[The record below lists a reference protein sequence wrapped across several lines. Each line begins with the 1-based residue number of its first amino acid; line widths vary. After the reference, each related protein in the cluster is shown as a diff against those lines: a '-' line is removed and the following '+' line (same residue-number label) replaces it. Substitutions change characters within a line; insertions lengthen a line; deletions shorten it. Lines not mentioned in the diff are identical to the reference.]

1 MPIPLFR
8 PAMGAAEAS
17 AIARVLRS
25 KKLSRGKEVE
35 QFEQDFAAY
44 TKKRYAIA
52 VNSGTSALH
61 LLVRAMGW
69 KKGDEVITTP
79 FSFIASSN
87 ALLFEGV
94 TPVFVDIDPNTL
106 NIDVKKIEEK
116 ITTKTKGILLVHLF
130 GLPVQKRAIQTL
142 IKKYSLTVIEDACE
156 AVGRPSGTF
165 PVAQI
170 GAGTAYGF
178 HENKPLT
185 SAGEGG
191 MIVTDDPMLAKHCRA
206 LRDQGRASG
215 PRWLEE
221 VILGFNFRLTEMQ
234 AAFGAVQLKR
244 MDTLLAQRRRIADRY
259 AARLA
264 HIPGISLPTSKGP
277 YERSW
282 FIYYIICS
290 TPELRT
296 AIQEAL
302 FASEIMTS
310 TNYFPPIHHFP
321 MYRRWYRRRS
331 FPVTER
337 TSQTLLALPCFPE
350 LSLKEVDQVV
360 AVIKK
365 TINQYEF

>member
-8 PAMGAAEAS
+8 PAIGAAEAS

-61 LLVRAMGW
+61 LLVRAIGW

-79 FSFIASSN
+79 FSFIASAN

-94 TPVFVDIDPNTL
+94 TPVFVDIDPETL

-116 ITTKTKGILLVHLF
+116 ITPKTKGILLVHIL
-130 GLPVQKRAIQTL
+130 GLPVQKQAIQAL
-142 IKKYSLTVIEDACE
+142 IKKHHLTVIEDACE
-156 AVGRPSGTF
+156 AVGRPSSTF

-170 GAGTAYGF
+170 GAGSAYGF

-191 MIVTDDPMLAKHCRA
+191 MIVTDDPLLAKQCRA
-206 LRDQGRASG
+206 LRDQGRATG

-221 VILGFNFRLTEMQ
+221 VILGFNFRLTELQ

-244 MDTLLAQRRRIADRY
+244 MDTLLAQRRRIAERY
-259 AARLA
+259 TKQLA
-264 HIPGISLPTSKGP
+264 NVPGISLPANKGP

-282 FIYYIICS
+282 FIYYIICT
-290 TPELRT
+290 TPALRT

-302 FASEIMTS
+302 QASEITTS
-310 TNYFPPIHHFP
+310 TNYFPPIHRFP
-321 MYRRWYRRRS
+321 MYRRWNKKKT
-331 FPVTER
+331 FPITEQ

-350 LSLKEVDQVV
+350 LSLKEVDQV
-360 AVIKK
+360 ASVIKK
-365 TINQYEF
+365 TINQYES